1 MRLQYRK
8 GMRMLHNFFLDMRR
22 MALVAAGLTP
32 AVSINCSFAESTA
45 ALQGVVTGSSRPIRL
60 AAKLVF

>member
-1 MRLQYRK
+1 
-8 GMRMLHNFFLDMRR
+8 MLHNFFLDMRR
-22 MALVAAGLTP
+22 MALIAAGLAP